1 MGRYLSPLCLRV
13 RSVVYVCVVSDCRIS
28 AAQNWD
34 LASPFRRL
42 FGYFIDISVVFFLLF
57 LSRNLNYAYV
67 YLHSVTGP
75 MFLNGLH
82 YVLLF
87 LAFGYY
93 LFCDALPNGQ
103 SLGKRVCRT
112 AVVGYPYP
120 TNCTLFQSFLRNVP
134 KMVFSVL
141 DGLFV
146 LFGLRR
152 RLGDMLARTI
162 VINT

>member
-1 MGRYLSPLCLRV
+1 MSESLST
-13 RSVVYVCVVSDCRIS
+13 
-28 AAQNWD
+28 AGTWN
-34 LASPFRRL
+34 LASPGKRL
-42 FGYFIDISVVFFLLF
+42 LGYFIDMAVVLFLLF
-57 LSRNLNYAYV
+57 LNRNLDYAYF
-67 YLHSVTGP
+67 YLGSAGGP
-75 MFLNGLH
+75 ALFDGLH

-87 LAFGYY
+87 SAFGYY

-120 TNCTLFQSFLRNVP
+120 TNCTLFQSFLRNFP
-134 KMVFSVL
+134 KMLFIVL

-152 RLGDMLARTI
+152 RLGDMLAKTI
-162 VINT
+162 VINL

>member
-1 MGRYLSPLCLRV
+1 MTTVGDKYV
-13 RSVVYVCVVSDCRIS
+13 MNDSVS
-28 AAQNWD
+28 ATQTWD
-34 LASPFRRL
+34 IASPFRRL
-42 FGYFIDISVVFFLLF
+42 LGYLIDMAVVLFLLF
-57 LSRNLNYAYV
+57 LNRNLDYAYF
-67 YLHSVTGP
+67 YLGSAGGP
-75 MFLNGLH
+75 ALFDGLH
-82 YVLLF
+82 YVLWF
-87 LAFGYY
+87 SAFGYY

-162 VINT
+162 VINS

>member
-1 MGRYLSPLCLRV
+1 MSE
-13 RSVVYVCVVSDCRIS
+13 SVST
-28 AAQNWD
+28 AGTWN
-34 LASPFRRL
+34 LASPGKRL
-42 FGYFIDISVVFFLLF
+42 LGYFIDIAVVLFLLF
-57 LSRNLNYAYV
+57 LNRNLDYAYF
-67 YLHSVTGP
+67 YLGSAGGP
-75 MFLNGLH
+75 ALFDGLH

-87 LAFGYY
+87 SAFGYY

-120 TNCTLFQSFLRNVP
+120 TNCTLFQSFLRNFP
-134 KMVFSVL
+134 KMLFIVL

-152 RLGDMLARTI
+152 RLGDMLAKTI
-162 VINT
+162 VINL

>member
-1 MGRYLSPLCLRV
+1 M
-13 RSVVYVCVVSDCRIS
+13 
-28 AAQNWD
+28 A
-34 LASPFRRL
+34 
-42 FGYFIDISVVFFLLF
+42 VVFFLLF
-57 LSRNLNYAYV
+57 LNRNLDYAYF
-67 YLHSVTGP
+67 YLGSAGGP
-75 MFLNGLH
+75 ALFDGLH

-87 LAFGYY
+87 SAFGYY

-152 RLGDMLARTI
+152 RLGDMLAKTI
-162 VINT
+162 VINS

>member
-1 MGRYLSPLCLRV
+1 MSE
-13 RSVVYVCVVSDCRIS
+13 SVST
-28 AAQNWD
+28 AGTWN
-34 LASPFRRL
+34 LASPGKRL
-42 FGYFIDISVVFFLLF
+42 LGYFIDMAVVLFLLF
-57 LSRNLNYAYV
+57 LNRNLDYAYF
-67 YLHSVTGP
+67 YLGSAGGP
-75 MFLNGLH
+75 ALFDGLH

-87 LAFGYY
+87 SAFGYY

-120 TNCTLFQSFLRNVP
+120 TNCTLFQSFLRNFP
-134 KMVFSVL
+134 KMLFIVL

-152 RLGDMLARTI
+152 RLGDMLAKTI
-162 VINT
+162 VINL

>member
-1 MGRYLSPLCLRV
+1 MND
-13 RSVVYVCVVSDCRIS
+13 SVS
-28 AAQNWD
+28 ATQNWD

-42 FGYFIDISVVFFLLF
+42 FGYFIDMVVVFFLLF
-57 LSRNLNYAYV
+57 LSYMPGYAYV
-67 YLHSVTGP
+67 YLHSVAGRGV
-75 MFLNGLH
+75 FYGLH

-120 TNCTLFQSFLRNVP
+120 TNCTLFQSFLRNFP
-134 KMVFSVL
+134 KMLFSVL
-141 DGLFV
+141 DGFFV

-152 RLGDMLARTI
+152 RLGDMLAKTI

>member
-1 MGRYLSPLCLRV
+1 MSE
-13 RSVVYVCVVSDCRIS
+13 SVST
-28 AAQNWD
+28 AGTWN
-34 LASPFRRL
+34 LASPGKRL
-42 FGYFIDISVVFFLLF
+42 LGYFIDIAVVLFLLF
-57 LSRNLNYAYV
+57 LNRNLDYAYF
-67 YLHSVTGP
+67 YLGSAGGP
-75 MFLNGLH
+75 ALFDGLH

-87 LAFGYY
+87 SAFGYY

-120 TNCTLFQSFLRNVP
+120 TNCTLFQSFLRYFP
-134 KMVFSVL
+134 KMLFIVL

-152 RLGDMLARTI
+152 RLGDMLAKTI
-162 VINT
+162 VINL

>member
-1 MGRYLSPLCLRV
+1 MSE
-13 RSVVYVCVVSDCRIS
+13 SVS
-28 AAQNWD
+28 AAGTWN
-34 LASPFRRL
+34 LASPGKRL
-42 FGYFIDISVVFFLLF
+42 LGYFIDMAVVLFLLF
-57 LSRNLNYAYV
+57 LNRNLEYAYF
-67 YLHSVTGP
+67 YLGSAGGP
-75 MFLNGLH
+75 ALFDGLH

-87 LAFGYY
+87 SAFGYY

>member
-1 MGRYLSPLCLRV
+1 MTTAGGKHVMSD
-13 RSVVYVCVVSDCRIS
+13 SVS
-28 AAQNWD
+28 ATQTWD

-42 FGYFIDISVVFFLLF
+42 LGYFIDMAVVFFLLF
-57 LSRNLNYAYV
+57 LLRNLDYAYL
-67 YLHSVTGP
+67 YLHLVAGP
-75 MFLNGLH
+75 KLFEGLR

-87 LAFGYY
+87 SAFGYF

-134 KMVFSVL
+134 KLLFSVL
-141 DGLFV
+141 DGLFA

-152 RLGDMLARTI
+152 RLGDMLAKTI

>member
-1 MGRYLSPLCLRV
+1 MTMAEGKDV
-13 RSVVYVCVVSDCRIS
+13 MNDSV
-28 AAQNWD
+28 ATKETWD

-42 FGYFIDISVVFFLLF
+42 LGYFIDMAVVLFLLF
-57 LSRNLNYAYV
+57 LNRSLGSV
-67 YLHSVTGP
+67 YLDAAAGSAL
-75 MFLNGLH
+75 LNGLH
-82 YVLLF
+82 YALLF
-87 LAFGYY
+87 LAFGYC

-120 TNCTLFQSFLRNVP
+120 MNCTLFQSFLRNAP
-134 KMVFSVL
+134 KLLFSVL

-146 LFGLRR
+146 LFGMRR
-152 RLGDMLARTI
+152 RLGDMLAKTV

>member
-1 MGRYLSPLCLRV
+1 
-13 RSVVYVCVVSDCRIS
+13 
-28 AAQNWD
+28 
-34 LASPFRRL
+34 
-42 FGYFIDISVVFFLLF
+42 
-57 LSRNLNYAYV
+57 
-67 YLHSVTGP
+67 
-75 MFLNGLH
+75 MFDGLH
-82 YVLLF
+82 YVLWF
-87 LAFGYY
+87 SAFGYY

-162 VINT
+162 VINS

>member
-1 MGRYLSPLCLRV
+1 MDN
-13 RSVVYVCVVSDCRIS
+13 SVS
-28 AAQNWD
+28 AAETWN

-42 FGYFIDISVVFFLLF
+42 LGYLIDLAVVFFLLF
-57 LSRNLNYAYV
+57 VSRSLGATSEYLN
-67 YLHSVTGP
+67 SVGGP
-75 MFLNGLH
+75 MVLNGIH
-82 YVLLF
+82 YALLF

-93 LFCDALPNGQ
+93 LLCDALPNGQ

-120 TNCTLFQSFLRNVP
+120 MNCTPFQSVLRNVP
-134 KMVFSVL
+134 KLLFSVL
-141 DGLFV
+141 DGMFV

-152 RLGDMLARTI
+152 RLGDMLAKTV